1 MIYFR
6 VLPNSLVYLSKLDIH
21 QVLQELKCL
30 ISIFRHKP
38 TIKVMIFPRVSIIL
52 KLLEVIPLSHKQGH
66 LTQMPILKL
75 FSFNLVHHQSL
86 EFPQFKMSSTL
97 TKNKISLYT
106 ICIILLLRV
115 KIKWFLSNQSLETT
129 RNTCLWIYCR
139 LYRKLSKLLRLQ
151 QFKMSPKKF
160 TNMSR
165 NNKV

>member
-6 VLPNSLVYLSKLDIH
+6 VLPNSLLYLSKLDIH
-21 QVLQELKCL
+21 QVLQELKCP

-75 FSFNLVHHQSL
+75 FSFNLVHHQLS
-86 EFPQFKMSSTL
+86 EFHQFKMSSTL
-97 TKNKISLYT
+97 TKNKIRLYT